1 MTQDVQKYHRH
12 CFSRRFLDFNQQ
24 GLAIYSA
31 HFRLLFY

>member
-1 MTQDVQKYHRH
+1 MSKNIIIIA
-12 CFSRRFLDFNQQ
+12 FSRRFLDFNQQ

>member
-1 MTQDVQKYHRH
+1 VSKNIVIIA
-12 CFSRRFLDFNQQ
+12 FSSLFLDFNQQ